1 MLPKTH
7 FTNKNFYIRLFSKY
21 NRKTISF
28 NGGKMIQ
35 QPMTYVPAPAAEY
48 NAIKINISGANVD
61 APHAAAPLPPAPP
74 VQPAAPITVPAPAEA
89 GKNIN
94 YNA

>member
-1 MLPKTH
+1 
-7 FTNKNFYIRLFSKY
+7 
-21 NRKTISF
+21 
-28 NGGKMIQ
+28 MIQ